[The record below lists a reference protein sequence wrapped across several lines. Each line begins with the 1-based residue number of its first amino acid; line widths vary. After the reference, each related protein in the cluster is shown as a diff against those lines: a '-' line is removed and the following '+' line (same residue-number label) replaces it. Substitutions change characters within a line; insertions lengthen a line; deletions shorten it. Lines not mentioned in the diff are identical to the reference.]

1 MSITTRYREVI
12 MPSSQRTV
20 RLSVEQIDML
30 MGIISPIMDRNAD
43 RWGDLGDEDRRLADM
58 LADVEN
64 ILFQAGSSM
73 EDN

>member
-43 RWGDLGDEDRRLADM
+43 RWSDLCEEDRRRADM